1 MAFELPFSAEISRFL
16 FLHTTLTL
24 ARLDVPQSSFF
35 LQSVITWYSGPQKE
49 KKKRNHPIPRWV
61 HPPPPTPAR
70 LGSARL
76 ISRDVDLEFVACPAK
91 PADPRRARSRPRPT
105 RSGSGIQRGWVVRG
119 GCLTT
124 EARVG
129 ARHPLVLHV

>member
-49 KKKRNHPIPRWV
+49 KKKETIPS
-61 HPPPPTPAR
+61 HDGFTPPPPTPAR